1 MNQTQREAT
10 IELLTLAIYTDAHIS
25 LQEDALLEST
35 IATLGWESVF
45 PKQLFIEKA
54 WVAARKAADTAESTA
69 TYVGQRASLFTTA
82 PDQTSLYSLVHQTLA
97 ADGVHADENSFL
109 KLLNDSF
116 PTPAL

>member
-1 MNQTQREAT
+1 MTQTQREAT
-10 IELLTLAIYTDAHIS
+10 IELLTLAIYTDAHLS

-54 WVAARKAADTAESTA
+54 WVAARNAADNADSTA
-69 TYVGQRASLFTTA
+69 AFVQQRTLLFTTA
-82 PDQTSLYSLVHQTLA
+82 PSQSTLYSLVHQTLV
-97 ADGVHADENSFL
+97 ADGLNADENAFL

-116 PTPAL
+116 PTPSL